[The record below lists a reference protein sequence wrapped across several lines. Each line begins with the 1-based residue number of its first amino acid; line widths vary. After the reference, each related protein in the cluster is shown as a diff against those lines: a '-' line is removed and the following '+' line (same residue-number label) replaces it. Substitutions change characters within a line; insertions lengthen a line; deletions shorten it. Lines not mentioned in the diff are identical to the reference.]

1 MMKMNNSVLKKLP
14 TRTPLNKIPLGGL
27 TSNML
32 RILAMV
38 FMICDH
44 LWAKVVPGNDWMTYI
59 GRLTFP
65 IFAFMISEGFIHT
78 SNLKKYI
85 LRLLGFAVVSEIPFN
100 LFYGGNWFYPYHQ
113 NVMFTLLFGLLAIT
127 LIDKAKK
134 NPNAKTIV
142 RTVLLLLLLSLA
154 SFIGFVDYGFWGF
167 LTVVMFYLFRNFP
180 FAWAAQLVAML
191 LMNLILFEG
200 QTVPFELFG
209 HSFEVATQGFAV
221 FSLIPIWLYG
231 GKKGRSSKIMQYGF
245 YAFYP
250 VHMLLIYLAV
260 TYL

>member
-1 MMKMNNSVLKKLP
+1 MKNLP
-14 TRTPLNKIPLGGL
+14 SRTPFVKIPFGGL

-32 RILAMV
+32 RILAMA

-44 LWAKVVPGNDWMTYI
+44 LWAKVVPGNDWMTYV

-65 IFAFMISEGFIHT
+65 VFAFMISEGFIHT

-85 LRLLGFAVVSEIPFN
+85 FRLLGFALISEIPFN
-100 LFYGGNWFYPYHQ
+100 LFYGGSWFYPYHQ
-113 NVMFTLLFGLLAIT
+113 NVMFTLLLGLLAIM

-134 NPNAKTIV
+134 NRDAKTIV
-142 RTVLLLLLLSLA
+142 KTVLLVALLGII

-167 LTVVMFYLFRNFP
+167 LTVVMFYLFRDFP
-180 FAWAAQLVAML
+180 FAWVAQLIAML

-200 QTVPFELFG
+200 QTVPVEIFG
-209 HSFEVATQGFAV
+209 QTKEIATQGFAV
-221 FSLIPIWLYG
+221 LALIPIWLYG
-231 GKKGRSSKIMQYGF
+231 GRKGKSNRILQYAF

-250 VHMLLIYLAV
+250 VHMIIIYLAV
-260 TYL
+260 YFA

>member
-1 MMKMNNSVLKKLP
+1 MKKLP
-14 TRTPLNKIPLGGL
+14 ANSPLVKIPFGGL

-32 RILAMV
+32 RILAMS

-44 LWAKVVPGNDWMTYI
+44 LWAKVVPGNDWMTYV
-59 GRLTFP
+59 GRMTFP

-85 LRLLGFAVVSEIPFN
+85 SRLLIFALISEIPFN
-100 LFYGGNWFYPYHQ
+100 LFYGGSWFYPYHQ
-113 NVMFTLLFGLLAIT
+113 NVMFTLLFGLLAIM

-134 NPNAKTIV
+134 NRDAKTIV
-142 RTVLLLLLLSLA
+142 KSALLVILLGIA

-167 LTVVMFYLFRNFP
+167 LIIIMFYLFRDFP
-180 FAWAAQLVAML
+180 FAWLAQLAAMIII
-191 LMNLILFEG
+191 NCELFEG
-200 QTVPFELFG
+200 QFIIVDLFG
-209 HSFEVATQGFAV
+209 KSFEFATQGFAV

-231 GKKGRSSKIMQYGF
+231 GRKGKSSKIMQYGF

-250 VHMLLIYLAV
+250 LHMIIIYLAV
-260 TYL
+260 YFA

>member
-1 MMKMNNSVLKKLP
+1 MNNAVLKKLP
-14 TRTPLNKIPLGGL
+14 TRTPLNKIPFGGL

-32 RILAMV
+32 RILAMA

-44 LWAKVVPGNDWMTYI
+44 LWAKVVPGNDWMTYV
-59 GRLTFP
+59 GRMTFP

-85 LRLLGFAVVSEIPFN
+85 LRLLGFALISEIPFN

-142 RTVLLLLLLSLA
+142 KTVLLLILLGIA

-167 LTVVMFYLFRNFP
+167 LTVVVFYLFRNFP
-180 FAWAAQLVAML
+180 FAWLAQLVAMV
-191 LMNLILFEG
+191 LMNVIFFEG
-200 QTVPFELFG
+200 QQFLVEIAGKTYEI
-209 HSFEVATQGFAV
+209 AAQGFAV
-221 FSLIPIWLYG
+221 FALIPIWLYG
-231 GKKGRSSKIMQYGF
+231 GKKGKSSKIMQYGF

-260 TYL
+260 TFL

>member
-1 MMKMNNSVLKKLP
+1 MKKLP
-14 TRTPLNKIPLGGL
+14 ANSPLVKIPFGGL

-32 RILAMV
+32 RVLAMS

-44 LWAKVVPGNDWMTYI
+44 LWAKVVPGNDWMTYV
-59 GRLTFP
+59 GRMTFP

-85 LRLLGFAVVSEIPFN
+85 SRLLIFALISEIPFN
-100 LFYGGNWFYPYHQ
+100 LFYGGSWFYPYHQ
-113 NVMFTLLFGLLAIT
+113 NVMFTLLFGLLAIM

-134 NPNAKTIV
+134 NRDAKTIV
-142 RTVLLLLLLSLA
+142 KSALLVILLGIA

-167 LTVVMFYLFRNFP
+167 LIIIMFYLFRDFP
-180 FAWAAQLVAML
+180 FAWLAQLAAMIII
-191 LMNLILFEG
+191 NCELFEG
-200 QTVPFELFG
+200 QFIIVDLFG
-209 HSFEVATQGFAV
+209 KNFEFATQGFAV

-231 GKKGRSSKIMQYGF
+231 GRKGKSSKIMQYGF

-250 VHMLLIYLAV
+250 LHMIIIYLAV
-260 TYL
+260 YFA

>member
-1 MMKMNNSVLKKLP
+1 MKNDVLKKLP
-14 TRTPLNKIPLGGL
+14 SRTPFLKIPFGGL

-32 RILAMV
+32 RILAMA

-44 LWAKVVPGNDWMTYI
+44 LWAKVVPGNDWMTYV

-85 LRLLGFAVVSEIPFN
+85 FRLLGFALVSEIPFN

-113 NVMFTLLFGLLAIT
+113 NVMFTLLFGLLAIM

-134 NPNAKTIV
+134 NRDAKTIV
-142 RTVLLLLLLSLA
+142 KTVFLLILLGIA

-167 LTVVMFYLFRNFP
+167 LTVIMFYLFRNFP
-180 FAWAAQLVAML
+180 FAWVAQLIAML

-200 QTVPFELFG
+200 QTIPVEIFG
-209 HSFEVATQGFAV
+209 YTKEFATQGFAV
-221 FSLIPIWLYG
+221 LALIPIWLYG
-231 GKKGRSSKIMQYGF
+231 GKKGKSSKFMQYGF

-250 VHMLLIYLAV
+250 VHMIIIYLAV
-260 TYL
+260 YFA

>member
-1 MMKMNNSVLKKLP
+1 MKKLP
-14 TRTPLNKIPLGGL
+14 ANSPLVKIPFGGL

-32 RILAMV
+32 RVLAMS

-44 LWAKVVPGNDWMTYI
+44 LWAKVVPGNDWMTYV
-59 GRLTFP
+59 GRMTFP

-85 LRLLGFAVVSEIPFN
+85 SRLLIFALISEIPFN
-100 LFYGGNWFYPYHQ
+100 LFYGGSWFYPYHQ
-113 NVMFTLLFGLLAIT
+113 NVMLTLLFGLLAIM

-134 NPNAKTIV
+134 NRDAKTIV
-142 RTVLLLLLLSLA
+142 KSALLVILLGIA

-167 LTVVMFYLFRNFP
+167 LIIIMFYLFRDFP
-180 FAWAAQLVAML
+180 FAWLAQLAAMIII
-191 LMNLILFEG
+191 NCELFEG
-200 QTVPFELFG
+200 QFIIVDLFG
-209 HSFEVATQGFAV
+209 KSFEFATQGFAV

-231 GKKGRSSKIMQYGF
+231 GRKGKSSKIMQYGF

-250 VHMLLIYLAV
+250 LHMIIIYLAV
-260 TYL
+260 YFA

>member
-1 MMKMNNSVLKKLP
+1 MKKLP
-14 TRTPLNKIPLGGL
+14 ANSPLVKIPFGGL

-32 RILAMV
+32 RILAMA

-44 LWAKVVPGNDWMTYI
+44 LWAKVVPGNDWMTYV
-59 GRLTFP
+59 GRMTFP

-85 LRLLGFAVVSEIPFN
+85 SRLLIFALISEIPFN
-100 LFYGGNWFYPYHQ
+100 LFYGGSWFYPYHQ
-113 NVMFTLLFGLLAIT
+113 NVMFTLLFGLLAIM

-134 NPNAKTIV
+134 NRDAKTIV
-142 RTVLLLLLLSLA
+142 KSALLVVLLGIA

-167 LTVVMFYLFRNFP
+167 LIIIMFYLFRDFP
-180 FAWAAQLVAML
+180 FAWLAQLAAMIII
-191 LMNLILFEG
+191 NCELFEG
-200 QTVPFELFG
+200 QFIIVDLFG
-209 HSFEVATQGFAV
+209 KSFEFATQGFAV

-231 GKKGRSSKIMQYGF
+231 GRKGKSSKIMQYGF

-250 VHMLLIYLAV
+250 LHMIIIYLAV
-260 TYL
+260 YFA

>member
-1 MMKMNNSVLKKLP
+1 MNKETIKKLP
-14 TRTPLNKIPLGGL
+14 TRSPLNKIPFGGL

-32 RILAMV
+32 RILAMA

-44 LWAKVVPGNDWMTYI
+44 LWAKVVPGNDWMTYV
-59 GRLTFP
+59 GRMTFP

-85 LRLLGFAVVSEIPFN
+85 LRLLGFALISEIPFN

-142 RTVLLLLLLSLA
+142 KTVLLLILLGIA

-180 FAWAAQLVAML
+180 FAWLAQLVAMV
-191 LMNLILFEG
+191 LMNVIFFEG
-200 QTVPFELFG
+200 QQFLVEIARKDL
-209 HSFEVATQGFAV
+209 
-221 FSLIPIWLYG
+221 
-231 GKKGRSSKIMQYGF
+231 
-245 YAFYP
+245 
-250 VHMLLIYLAV
+250 
-260 TYL
+260 

>member
-1 MMKMNNSVLKKLP
+1 MSKELIKKLP
-14 TRTPLNKIPLGGL
+14 TRSPLTKIPFGGL

-32 RILAMV
+32 RILAMA

-44 LWAKVVPGNDWMTYI
+44 LWAKVVPGNDWMTYV
-59 GRLTFP
+59 GRMTFP

-85 LRLLGFAVVSEIPFN
+85 LRLLGFAIVSEIPFN
-100 LFYGGNWFYPYHQ
+100 LFYGGSWFYPYHQ
-113 NVMFTLLFGLLAIT
+113 NVMFTLLFGLLAIM

-134 NPNAKTIV
+134 NPNVKTIV
-142 RTVLLLLLLSLA
+142 KTVLLLILLGIA

-167 LTVVMFYLFRNFP
+167 LTVVMFYLFRSFP
-180 FAWAAQLVAML
+180 FAWVAQLVAML

-200 QTVPFELFG
+200 QQIPLEIFG
-209 HSFEVATQGFAV
+209 ETHYIATQGFAV

-231 GKKGRSSKIMQYGF
+231 GRKGRSSKIMQYGF

-250 VHMLLIYLAV
+250 VHMILIYLAV

>member
-1 MMKMNNSVLKKLP
+1 MKKLP
-14 TRTPLNKIPLGGL
+14 TNSPLIKIPFGGL

-32 RILAMV
+32 RILAMA

-44 LWAKVVPGNDWMTYI
+44 LWAKVVPGNDWMTYV
-59 GRLTFP
+59 GRMTFP

-85 LRLLGFAVVSEIPFN
+85 LRLLGFALISEIPFN
-100 LFYGGNWFYPYHQ
+100 LFYGGSWFYPYHQ

-127 LIDKAKK
+127 LIDKARK
-134 NPNAKTIV
+134 NKDAKTIV
-142 RTVLLLLLLSLA
+142 KSSLLVILLGIA

-167 LTVVMFYLFRNFP
+167 LTVIMFYLFRGFP
-180 FAWAAQLVAML
+180 FAWVLQLIAMV

-200 QTVPFELFG
+200 QQIPIEIFG
-209 HSFEVATQGFAV
+209 KTYEIATQGFAV

-231 GKKGRSSKIMQYGF
+231 GRKGKSNKIMQYGF

-250 VHMLLIYLAV
+250 VHMILIYLAV
-260 TYL
+260 YFA

>member
-1 MMKMNNSVLKKLP
+1 MKKLP
-14 TRTPLNKIPLGGL
+14 ANSPLVKIPFGGL

-32 RILAMV
+32 RVLAMS

-44 LWAKVVPGNDWMTYI
+44 LWAKVVPGNDWMTYV
-59 GRLTFP
+59 GRMTFP

-85 LRLLGFAVVSEIPFN
+85 SRLLIFALISEIPFN
-100 LFYGGNWFYPYHQ
+100 LFYGGSWFYPYHQ
-113 NVMFTLLFGLLAIT
+113 NVMFTLLFGLLAIM

-134 NPNAKTIV
+134 NRDAKTIV
-142 RTVLLLLLLSLA
+142 KSALLVILLGIA

-167 LTVVMFYLFRNFP
+167 LIIIMFYLFRDFP
-180 FAWAAQLVAML
+180 FAWLAQLAAMIII
-191 LMNLILFEG
+191 NCELFEG
-200 QTVPFELFG
+200 QFIIVDLFG
-209 HSFEVATQGFAV
+209 KNFEFAIQGFAV

-231 GKKGRSSKIMQYGF
+231 GRKGKSSKIMQYGF

-250 VHMLLIYLAV
+250 LHMIIIYLAV
-260 TYL
+260 YFA

>member
-1 MMKMNNSVLKKLP
+1 MNTTTSKKLP
-14 TRTPLNKIPLGGL
+14 TRTPLNKIPFGGL

-32 RILAMV
+32 RILALI
-38 FMICDH
+38 FMILDH
-44 LWAKVVPGNDWMTYI
+44 LWAKVVPGNDWMTYV
-59 GRLTFP
+59 GRMTFP

-85 LRLLGFAVVSEIPFN
+85 LRLLGFALVSEIPFN
-100 LFYGGNWFYPYHQ
+100 LFYGGSWFYPYHQ
-113 NVMFTLLFGLLAIT
+113 NVMFTLLFGLFAIT

-134 NPNAKTIV
+134 NPNAKTITK
-142 RTVLLLLLLSLA
+142 TVLLLILLGIA

-180 FAWAAQLVAML
+180 FAWFAQLVAMV
-191 LMNLILFEG
+191 LMNVILFEG
-200 QTVPFELFG
+200 QQFIVEIAGKTYEIA
-209 HSFEVATQGFAV
+209 SQGFAV

-231 GKKGRSSKIMQYGF
+231 GKKGKSSKVMQYCF

-260 TYL
+260 TFL

>member
-1 MMKMNNSVLKKLP
+1 MKKLP
-14 TRTPLNKIPLGGL
+14 TNSPLVKIPFGGL

-32 RILAMV
+32 RILAMA

-44 LWAKVVPGNDWMTYI
+44 LWAKVVPGNDWMTYV
-59 GRLTFP
+59 GRMTFP

-85 LRLLGFAVVSEIPFN
+85 SRLLVFALISEIPFN
-100 LFYGGNWFYPYHQ
+100 LFYGGSWFYPYHQ
-113 NVMFTLLFGLLAIT
+113 NVMFTLLFGLLAIM
-127 LIDKAKK
+127 LIDKARK
-134 NPNAKTIV
+134 NKDAKTIV
-142 RTVLLLLLLSLA
+142 KSALLVVLLGIA

-167 LTVVMFYLFRNFP
+167 LIVVMFYLFRDFP
-180 FAWAAQLVAML
+180 FAWLAQLAAMVII
-191 LMNLILFEG
+191 NCELFEG
-200 QTVPFELFG
+200 QFIIVDLFG
-209 HSFEVATQGFAV
+209 KSFEFATQGFAV

-250 VHMLLIYLAV
+250 LHMILIYLAV
-260 TYL
+260 YFA

>member
-1 MMKMNNSVLKKLP
+1 MNTELIKKLP
-14 TRTPLNKIPLGGL
+14 ARTPFNKLPFGGL

-44 LWAKVVPGNDWMTYI
+44 LWAKVVPGNDWMTYV
-59 GRLTFP
+59 GRMTFP

-85 LRLLGFAVVSEIPFN
+85 LRLLAFAVISEIPFN

-113 NVMFTLLFGLLAIT
+113 NVMFTLLFGLLAIM

-134 NPNAKTIV
+134 TRDAKTIV
-142 RTVLLLLLLSLA
+142 KSALLVILLGIA
-154 SFIGFVDYGFWGF
+154 SFICFVDYGFWGF
-167 LTVVMFYLFRNFP
+167 LIVIMFYLFRNFP
-180 FAWAAQLVAML
+180 FAWLAQLAAMVII
-191 LMNLILFEG
+191 NCELFEG
-200 QTVPFELFG
+200 QFIVVDLFG
-209 HSFEVATQGFAV
+209 KSFEFATQGFAV

-231 GKKGRSSKIMQYGF
+231 GRKGKSSKIMQYGF

-250 VHMLLIYLAV
+250 LHMIIIYLAV
-260 TYL
+260 YFA

>member
-1 MMKMNNSVLKKLP
+1 MEMNNAVLKKLP
-14 TRTPLNKIPLGGL
+14 TRTPLNKIPFGGL

-32 RILAMV
+32 RILAMA

-44 LWAKVVPGNDWMTYI
+44 LWAKVVPGNNWMTYV
-59 GRLTFP
+59 GRMTFP

-85 LRLLGFAVVSEIPFN
+85 LRLLGFALISEIPFN
-100 LFYGGNWFYPYHQ
+100 LFYGGSWFYPYHQ

-134 NPNAKTIV
+134 NPNAKSIV
-142 RTVLLLLLLSLA
+142 RTVLLLIILGIA

-180 FAWAAQLVAML
+180 FAWLAQLIAMV

-200 QTVPFELFG
+200 QQIPVEIFG
-209 HSFEVATQGFAV
+209 ETYEVAAQGFAV

-231 GKKGRSSKIMQYGF
+231 GKKGKSSKIMQYGF

-250 VHMLLIYLAV
+250 VHMILIYLAV
-260 TYL
+260 TFL

>member
-1 MMKMNNSVLKKLP
+1 MKKLP
-14 TRTPLNKIPLGGL
+14 ANSPLVKIPFGGL

-32 RILAMV
+32 RILAMA

-44 LWAKVVPGNDWMTYI
+44 LWAKVVPGNDWMTYV
-59 GRLTFP
+59 GRMTFP

-85 LRLLGFAVVSEIPFN
+85 SRLLIFALISEIPFN
-100 LFYGGNWFYPYHQ
+100 LFYGGSWFYPYHQ
-113 NVMFTLLFGLLAIT
+113 NVMFTLLFGLLAIM

-134 NPNAKTIV
+134 NRDAKTIV
-142 RTVLLLLLLSLA
+142 KSALLVVLLGIA

-167 LTVVMFYLFRNFP
+167 LIVIMFYLFRDFP
-180 FAWAAQLVAML
+180 FAWLAQLAAMIII
-191 LMNLILFEG
+191 NCELFEG
-200 QTVPFELFG
+200 QFIIVDLFG
-209 HSFEVATQGFAV
+209 KSFEFATQGFAV

-231 GKKGRSSKIMQYGF
+231 GRKGKSSKIMQYGF

-250 VHMLLIYLAV
+250 LHMIIIYLAV
-260 TYL
+260 YFA

>member
-1 MMKMNNSVLKKLP
+1 MKKLP
-14 TRTPLNKIPLGGL
+14 TNSPLIKIPFGGL

-32 RILAMV
+32 RILAMA

-44 LWAKVVPGNDWMTYI
+44 LWAKVVPGNDWMTYV
-59 GRLTFP
+59 GRMTFP

-85 LRLLGFAVVSEIPFN
+85 LRLLGFALISEIPFN
-100 LFYGGNWFYPYHQ
+100 LFYGGSWFYPYHQ

-127 LIDKAKK
+127 LIDKARK
-134 NPNAKTIV
+134 NKDAKTIV
-142 RTVLLLLLLSLA
+142 KSSLLVILLGIA

-167 LTVVMFYLFRNFP
+167 LTVIMFYLFRGFP
-180 FAWAAQLVAML
+180 FAWVLQLIAMV

-200 QTVPFELFG
+200 QQIPVEIFG
-209 HSFEVATQGFAV
+209 KTYEIATQGFAV

-231 GKKGRSSKIMQYGF
+231 GRKGKSNKIMQYGF

-250 VHMLLIYLAV
+250 VHMILIYLAV
-260 TYL
+260 YFA

>member
-1 MMKMNNSVLKKLP
+1 MKNLP
-14 TRTPLNKIPLGGL
+14 TNSPLIKKPFGGL

-32 RILAMV
+32 RILAMA

-44 LWAKVVPGNDWMTYI
+44 LWAKVVPGNDWMTYL

-85 LRLLGFAVVSEIPFN
+85 LRLLGFAVISEIPFN
-100 LFYGGNWFYPYHQ
+100 LFYGGSWFYPYHQ
-113 NVMFTLLFGLLAIT
+113 NVMFTLLFGLLAIM

-134 NPNAKTIV
+134 NKDAKTIAKSAALV
-142 RTVLLLLLLSLA
+142 ALLCIA

-167 LTVVMFYLFRNFP
+167 LTVVMFYLFRDFP
-180 FAWAAQLVAML
+180 FAWVLQLIAML
-191 LMNLILFEG
+191 LFNLILFEG
-200 QTVPFELFG
+200 QTIPVELFG
-209 HSFEVATQGFAV
+209 KSFEFATQGFAV
-221 FSLIPIWLYG
+221 FALIPIWLYG
-231 GKKGRSSKIMQYGF
+231 GKKGKSNKIMQYGF

-250 VHMLLIYLAV
+250 IHMLLIYLAV
-260 TYL
+260 YFA

>member
-1 MMKMNNSVLKKLP
+1 MKKLP
-14 TRTPLNKIPLGGL
+14 TNSPLVKIPFGGL

-32 RILAMV
+32 RILAMA

-44 LWAKVVPGNDWMTYI
+44 LWAKVVPGNDWMTYV
-59 GRLTFP
+59 GRMTFP

-85 LRLLGFAVVSEIPFN
+85 SRLLIFALISEIPFN
-100 LFYGGNWFYPYHQ
+100 LFYGGSWFYPYHQ
-113 NVMFTLLFGLLAIT
+113 NVMFTLLFGLLAIM

-134 NPNAKTIV
+134 NRDAKTIV
-142 RTVLLLLLLSLA
+142 KSALLVILLGIA

-167 LTVVMFYLFRNFP
+167 LIIIMFYLFRDFP
-180 FAWAAQLVAML
+180 FAWLAQLAAMIII
-191 LMNLILFEG
+191 NCELFEG
-200 QTVPFELFG
+200 QFTIVDLFG
-209 HSFEVATQGFAV
+209 KSFEFATQGFAV

-231 GKKGRSSKIMQYGF
+231 GRKGKSSKIMQYGF

-250 VHMLLIYLAV
+250 LHMIIIYLAV
-260 TYL
+260 YFA